1 MPSSCLRD
9 EDVVALFEGRLPVSV
24 NVLAHH
30 HAARCAACR
39 TLLVTLAHGDA
50 LPSDSVPLALL
61 PLEQGRRCSRRPSVP
76 DATWTPPA
84 VLDGFRLER
93 LLGRGGMGAV
103 YLAQDARGDRRV
115 ALKVCVALQPDE
127 RALASFA
134 TEARAIARIQHPNV
148 VTMERVGEVDGRPY
162 LVYEYVDGK
171 SLAEL
176 RPPLPWP
183 RVLDIAVGLA
193 AGLRAAHQ
201 CGVLHRDLKPGNAI
215 LEPDGTVKLIDFG
228 LATFVGSGGTAP
240 RGVREVVGTPR
251 YMAPEIRM
259 GESATAR
266 SDLYALGLLVFELCT
281 GRLPPVRRGAC
292 AAFKPEA
299 GRGPAALLTEWL
311 PGIDPGFAAVIACCL
326 AEDPSERF
334 AQADVLCAVLEHVR
348 RLVAFQRTS
357 RVFPT
362 PWMGAGFPPPKDE
375 GILAGHNVF

>member
-1 MPSSCLRD
+1 MPSNCLRD
-9 EDVVALFEGRLPVSV
+9 EDVVALFERRLPVTA

-50 LPSDSVPLALL
+50 LPSELAPGALA
-61 PLEQGRRCSRRPSVP
+61 PLEGRRRCSRRSSVP
-76 DATWTPPA
+76 GATWTPPE

-103 YLAQDARGDRRV
+103 YLARDASVDRRV
-115 ALKVCVALQPDE
+115 ALKVCVALQPD
-127 RALASFA
+127 AGTLASFA
-134 TEARAIARIQHPNV
+134 TEARAISRIQHPNV
-148 VTMERVGEVDGRPY
+148 VTMYRAGEIDGRPY

-176 RPPLPWP
+176 RPPLPWQ

-201 CGVLHRDLKPGNAI
+201 GGVLHRDLKPGNAI
-215 LEPDGTVKLIDFG
+215 LSPDGTVKLIDFG
-228 LATFVGSGGTAP
+228 LATFVGGGGTAP

-251 YMAPEIRM
+251 YMAPEVRM
-259 GESATAR
+259 GESATPR
-266 SDLYALGLLVFELCT
+266 SDLHALGLLLFELCT
-281 GRLPPVRRGAC
+281 GRLPPARRGAC
-292 AAFKPEA
+292 AA
-299 GRGPAALLTEWL
+299 LLTERL
-311 PGIDPGFAAVIACCL
+311 PGIDPGFAAVITCCL
-326 AEDPSERF
+326 AEDPLERF

-357 RVFPT
+357 SVFPT
-362 PWMGAGFPPPKDE
+362 PWTGPGFRQVSSPPP
-375 GILAGHNVF
+375 LF